1 MLSTTPAP
9 QLCAQQKTKKY
20 NTMATWKLDPT
31 HSELSFK
38 VRHLMITNV
47 TGHVGKF
54 DVTAESTDDN
64 FSGGSVQFTA
74 DMNTITTGD
83 ANRDGH
89 LKTADFFEAEQYPTM
104 KFESTSFNGSKLEGH
119 LTIKNIT
126 KPVTLDV
133 DFGGIGTDPWGNVKA
148 GFSLSGKINR
158 KDWELNWNAPL
169 EAGGV
174 LVSEEVRLHAEIQLV
189 KS

>member
-1 MLSTTPAP
+1 MT
-9 QLCAQQKTKKY
+9 
-20 NTMATWKLDPT
+20 TWKLDPT
-31 HSELSFK
+31 HSELAFK

-47 TGHVGKF
+47 TGQVGKF
-54 DVTAESTDDN
+54 DVTAESSDDN
-64 FSGGSVQFTA
+64 FTSGSVQFTA
-74 DMNTITTGD
+74 DMSTVTTGD

-89 LKTADFFEAEQYPTM
+89 LMTADFFEADQYPTM
-104 KFESTSFNGSKLEGH
+104 MFESTSFIGCKLEGH

-126 KPVTLDV
+126 KPVSLDV

-148 GFSLSGKINR
+148 GFSLNGKINR